1 MLRIGQQE
9 GICEVRPDVCP
20 MNIAQVCGCDAQTYS
35 NACIAASNG
44 VNVMTE
50 GACQTE
56 APTTI
61 SPTSTPVEPNEN
73 KAAYCSL
80 SSRDDDC
87 WIEGWPQC
95 CMVEDQPCPPDRV
108 PRCDNRSGDGW
119 DYCTWSPD
127 KDCYDNNG
135 WPDCCGRF
143 QGTNCPENQVS
154 IVCRLRH
161 TAIYTT
167 AKSDFDI

>member
-61 SPTSTPVEPNEN
+61 SPTSTPVEPNED

-95 CMVEDQPCPPDRV
+95 CLVEDQPATTVRV
-108 PRCDNRSGDGW
+108 MGGIIAHGPQIRIATTIMVGQTAVAVFKLPGKSGEHSMLTQTHSNLHD
-119 DYCTWSPD
+119 S
-127 KDCYDNNG
+127 K
-135 WPDCCGRF
+135 
-143 QGTNCPENQVS
+143 
-154 IVCRLRH
+154 I
-161 TAIYTT
+161 
-167 AKSDFDI
+167 